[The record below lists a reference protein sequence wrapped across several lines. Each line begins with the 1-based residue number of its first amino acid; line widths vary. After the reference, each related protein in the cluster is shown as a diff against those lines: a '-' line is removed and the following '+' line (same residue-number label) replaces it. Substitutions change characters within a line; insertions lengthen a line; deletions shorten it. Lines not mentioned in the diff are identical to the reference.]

1 MILDKINKV
10 DEAIPFYMEVLK
22 LNPKHVKTKINLGV
36 MYMNLTPP
44 DSETALAL
52 FLQVYNDDKNNFEA
66 NNNLGN
72 VYLLKEDYLNAILY
86 YQNALK
92 VDSKNLDARSN
103 LSRAYA
109 KNGQY
114 DKAKESYTELL
125 RLNSKDWDAYI
136 ELAKVCIQL
145 NQNNLA
151 EGYLL
156 TVKEKNP
163 TFKAAEIDSLLESIK

>member
-1 MILDKINKV
+1 M
-10 DEAIPFYMEVLK
+10 
-22 LNPKHVKTKINLGV
+22 
-36 MYMNLTPP
+36 
-44 DSETALAL
+44 
-52 FLQVYNDDKNNFEA
+52 
-66 NNNLGN
+66 
-72 VYLLKEDYLNAILY
+72 Y

-92 VDSKNLDARSN
+92 SDSKSLEARSN

-109 KNGQY
+109 KNGDY
-114 DKAKESYTELL
+114 EKAKESYTELL
-125 RLNSKDWDAYI
+125 RMNQKDWDAYI

-163 TFKAAEIDSLLESIK
+163 TFKAAEIDTLLESIK

>member
-1 MILDKINKV
+1 MK
-10 DEAIPFYMEVLK
+10 FF
-22 LNPKHVKTKINLGV
+22 
-36 MYMNLTPP
+36 
-44 DSETALAL
+44 STAL
-52 FLQVYNDDKNNFEA
+52 KS
-66 NNNLGN
+66 
-72 VYLLKEDYLNAILY
+72 
-86 YQNALK
+86 
-92 VDSKNLDARSN
+92 DSKSLEARSN

-109 KNGQY
+109 KNGDY
-114 DKAKESYTELL
+114 EKAKESYTELL
-125 RLNSKDWDAYI
+125 RMNQKDWDAYI